1 MDEIPTPGTFQA
13 DMMFVPEQWAELF
26 NIQFTKSN
34 RDVTYDVGLSARIKK
49 RTAFVS
55 YHEHYWPLGII
66 PVRFSL
72 DNSEDIN
79 AAISAMGHYSENTC
93 LQFVYYTK
101 EVGEA
106 LGHNTYLDFVS
117 GLQGC
122 WSFVGR
128 VVPTNQT
135 LSVGE
140 GCGQVGTLV
149 HEIGHA
155 IGLHHEQSR
164 PDRDFFVE
172 IEFEHI
178 RAEDMVNF
186 YRYPTGVIETANIPY
201 DEASIMHYGTFAFS
215 KDGLP
220 TIKTKNP
227 FKQGLIGQRA
237 GLSDSDIKMI
247 NLMYNC

>member
-1 MDEIPTPGTFQA
+1 MWFTLLKYNSVDTSTASVLYSEPVDEIPTPGTFQA
-13 DMMFVPEQWAELF
+13 DMMFVPEQWEELF

-34 RDVTYDVGLSARIKK
+34 RDVTYDVGADK
-49 RTAFVS
+49 
-55 YHEHYWPLGII
+55 
-66 PVRFSL
+66 
-72 DNSEDIN
+72 N
-79 AAISAMGHYSENTC
+79 AAIYAMRHFSENTC

-106 LGHNTYLDFVS
+106 LGHDSYLDFVS

-128 VVPTNQT
+128 VVPTKQT

-172 IEFEHI
+172 IEYEHI
-178 RAEDMVNF
+178 GAEDRLNF

-201 DEASIMHYGTFAFS
+201 DEAFIMHYGTFAFS

-220 TIKTKNP
+220 TIVTKNP
-227 FKQGLIGQRA
+227 FKQGLIGQRE
-237 GLSDSDIKMI
+237 GLSDSDVKMI
-247 NLMYNC
+247 NIMYNC